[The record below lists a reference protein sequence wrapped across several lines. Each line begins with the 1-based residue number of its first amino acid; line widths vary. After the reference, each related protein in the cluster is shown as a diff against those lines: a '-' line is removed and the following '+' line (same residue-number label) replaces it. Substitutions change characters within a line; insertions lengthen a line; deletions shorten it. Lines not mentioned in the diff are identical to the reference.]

1 LVLSWIAFNL
11 LSLVVSLPTYYEQ
24 RRRLGPGEVSGAVFH
39 GWTTPQI
46 HAAAA
51 ELGLSGDIIAASLF
65 AASLV
70 SLSCFL
76 GVAGLLLWRKGDTWV
91 GLLGAYV
98 LFSIGPGFSGL
109 LLNQSRLA
117 PLVQPLYVL
126 SPALT
131 WPTFFLMLYLFPTG
145 KFVPRFSRH
154 LALLPYLVFLVA
166 VVVPLGPQL
175 EATLQWVVIAY
186 LLGGLASQ
194 VYRYRRVSGLAE
206 REQTKWVVVALGV
219 VCLLLVI
226 DIAPVIFPALAIGS
240 PRRFLFD
247 FLSGGILSV
256 LVPALIPLAIGVA
269 ILRYRLWDI
278 DVIIRRTLVYSVLSA
293 VLALAYFGSVLL
305 LESVFRAMT
314 GQGQSGLVVVLSTL
328 AIAALFGPVR
338 WRVQTVIDRRF
349 FRRKYDAAR
358 TLAEF
363 GAQARDTV
371 DLDDLTKRLVAVA
384 DKALQPTSVG
394 LWLRSAARTDQ
405 WDRPV

>member
-1 LVLSWIAFNL
+1 
-11 LSLVVSLPTYYEQ
+11 
-24 RRRLGPGEVSGAVFH
+24 
-39 GWTTPQI
+39 
-46 HAAAA
+46 
-51 ELGLSGDIIAASLF
+51 
-65 AASLV
+65 
-70 SLSCFL
+70 
-76 GVAGLLLWRKGDTWV
+76 
-91 GLLGAYV
+91 
-98 LFSIGPGFSGL
+98 
-109 LLNQSRLA
+109 
-117 PLVQPLYVL
+117 
-126 SPALT
+126 
-131 WPTFFLMLYLFPTG
+131 
-145 KFVPRFSRH
+145 
-154 LALLPYLVFLVA
+154 
-166 VVVPLGPQL
+166 
-175 EATLQWVVIAY
+175 
-186 LLGGLASQ
+186 
-194 VYRYRRVSGLAE
+194 
-206 REQTKWVVVALGV
+206 